1 VELLSFNASCI
12 EDQNLLSWQTAS
24 ENNSSYFDIE
34 KSRGG
39 ETWDVIG
46 QQVAAG
52 NSNVLLTYQ
61 FVDEEKNTGTVYY
74 RLNQIDVDGKNEYF
88 GPVAVN
94 CEKND
99 FEVITFPNPSNG
111 NFWVKIQSNEGYSAK
126 FKLVDIKGNV
136 LLTDNITIQEGINV
150 YPITHVL
157 QTGMYFIHVQNS
169 KDQKITVLKH
179 LQN

>member
-1 VELLSFNASCI
+1 M
-12 EDQNLLSWQTAS
+12 
-24 ENNSSYFDIE
+24 E
-34 KSRGG
+34 KSTDGLNWN
-39 ETWDVIG
+39 TIG
-46 QQVAAG
+46 QLPAAG
-52 NSNVLLTYQ
+52 NSNELLSYQ
-61 FVDEEKNTGTVYY
+61 FVDAEKNNATLYY
-74 RLNQIDVDGKNEYF
+74 RLNQVDMDGKNEYF

-111 NFWVKIQSNEGYSAK
+111 NFWIKIQSNEGYSAK

-150 YPITHVL
+150 YPITHIL